1 MATEIPASVVDSPHA
16 STTDR
21 AKLWLWAA
29 HVLDVAIAF
38 YGLALFVVVVWGG
51 VDLGFL
57 SINQAAKPILV
68 LWFLV
73 PVRLAMRSGPL
84 QIRFRQSWRPEL
96 LRLEA
101 LAARIPPA
109 VRDVA
114 FAFLVTRLAVTSI
127 GFLFNLL
134 YPSAR
139 TRPFD
144 LPFESAK
151 LAETFAA
158 WDSGWYFDIAKR
170 GYYYSADGQSSIAF
184 SPLYPMAMRA
194 LAWPFGSSD
203 AALWSAGIVISF
215 AGFLLGLIV
224 LHQLTHRICGDRD
237 VARRT
242 VLYLAVFP
250 FSFFLTRVYPSGLFF
265 MFSVLAVSLAYGS
278 RWWLA
283 GLVGALA
290 ALTRPQGILVAV
302 PLLLMALQGVRGR
315 ELLTRLV
322 ALAPLP
328 LAFLGYHVYIGM
340 LAGHPLAWIESERQ
354 WGFTLGNPPWEQ
366 LLQLI
371 ARIERYGLYDYFFTS
386 NAAAYHLFHGV
397 VALFFL
403 AMTPAVFKRLGVPLG
418 AYVLVSLLVPLTGS
432 ALEGIGRYSAVV
444 FPVFIALAMIKS
456 PRVHEALLIVWSL
469 FLALFVGLFVTWRPI
484 Y

>member
-1 MATEIPASVVDSPHA
+1 M
-16 STTDR
+16 DR
-21 AKLWLWAA
+21 AKLWVWIAR
-29 HVLDVAIAF
+29 VLDLAIAF
-38 YGLALFVVVVWGG
+38 YALALFIVVVSGG
-51 VDLGFL
+51 VDLGWL
-57 SINQAAKPILV
+57 SINQAAKPVLV
-68 LWFLV
+68 LWILV
-73 PVRLAMRSGPL
+73 PVRLALRSAPL
-84 QIRFRQSWRPEL
+84 QIRFRQSWRAEL
-96 LRLEA
+96 LPLRA
-101 LAARIPPA
+101 IAARIPPA

-127 GFLFNLL
+127 GFLVNLL

-144 LPFESAK
+144 LPFDNAK

-170 GYYYSADGQSSIAF
+170 GYYHSADGQSSIAF

-203 AALWSAGIVISF
+203 ASLWGAGIAISF
-215 AGFLLGLIV
+215 ASFLAGLIV
-224 LHQLTHRICGDRD
+224 VHHLTQRMCGERE

-242 VLYLAVFP
+242 VLYLTVFP

-265 MFSVLAVSLAYGS
+265 LLSAGAVSLAYAS
-278 RWWLA
+278 RWRLA

-302 PLLLMALQGVRGR
+302 PLLLMALQGARGR
-315 ELLTRLV
+315 ELIKRV
-322 ALAPLP
+322 IALAPLP

-340 LAGHPLAWIESERQ
+340 LARHPMAWLESERQ
-354 WGFTLGNPPWEQ
+354 WGFTLGNPPWQQ
-366 LLQLI
+366 LLRLI
-371 ARIERYGLYDYFFTS
+371 ERLERYGLYDYFFTS
-386 NAAAYHLFHGV
+386 TAAAYHLFHGV

-403 AMTPAVFKRLGVPLG
+403 AMTPAVFKRLGTPLG
-418 AYVLVSLLVPLTGS
+418 AYVLISLIVPLTGS

-444 FPVFIALAMIKS
+444 FPVFMALALIKS